1 MTGKDLPLPT
11 PPKKNVITQTPWT
24 SAWKQTCENTLR
36 TAVGKFWQKCL
47 EQLKS
52 KTGGK
57 QVPQDER
64 FEPQV
69 SAVKIT
75 DLTEQAMGGKWILVQ
90 MYL

>member
-1 MTGKDLPLPT
+1 MK
-11 PPKKNVITQTPWT
+11 
-24 SAWKQTCENTLR
+24 R
-36 TAVGKFWQKCL
+36 KFWQKIS

-57 QVPQDER
+57 QGPQDER

-69 SAVKIT
+69 SSVKIT
-75 DLTEQAMGGKWILVQ
+75 DLTEQAMGGLDNCSKWILVQ